1 MTADTTGSVASSPP
15 VFDQL
20 VGQPHAIEVLTRASL
35 AAAEMIEG
43 AGPGTSMTHSWLFVG
58 PPGSGR
64 STAARAFAQAL
75 QCHFGGCGE
84 CPDCHTVKVGTH
96 TDVHVVTPEGLS
108 ISVKEMREIVRVAA
122 FQPSGRRWQIVIIE
136 DADRLTEGA
145 SNALLKAIE
154 EPSRHTV
161 FLLCAP
167 TTHPDDVSV
176 TVRSRC
182 RVLSLGTPPAEA
194 VAQVLTNRDGIEH
207 ETALWAARAAQGHV
221 GRAKRLATDSAAR
234 NRRQTVL
241 SVPLRLVSMAGC
253 LQAAEELVAAAED
266 EAKQISESLDAAE
279 KDALSQSLG
288 AGGTGKGAGTATRGM
303 AGQIKELERRQKTR
317 GTRVQRDSL
326 DRALVDLTGFYR
338 DVLLVQVNAD
348 VDLSHDDHR
357 EQATEVAELVS
368 QDWVLRALDR
378 IVATRQSLEENVK
391 PRVALAALT
400 TSLRLP
406 RR

>member
-1 MTADTTGSVASSPP
+1 MTVVDAPAVY
-15 VFDQL
+15 DQL
-20 VGQPHAIEVLTRASL
+20 VGQSQAVEILTRAAS
-35 AAAEMIEG
+35 AAAQMIDG
-43 AGPGTSMTHSWLFVG
+43 SGPGTSMTHSWLFVG

-75 QCHFGGCGE
+75 QCQFGGCGT

-154 EPSRHTV
+154 EPSPHTV

-167 TTHPDDVSV
+167 TTHEDDVSV

-182 RVLSLGTPPAEA
+182 RVVSLGTPPADA
-194 VAQVLTNRDGIEH
+194 VAHVLVNRDGIDPDI
-207 ETALWAARAAQGHV
+207 AQWAALAAQGHI
-221 GRAKRLATDSAAR
+221 GRAKRLATDPSAR
-234 NRRQTVL
+234 KRRQTVL
-241 SVPLRLVSMAGC
+241 SIPLRLVSMAGC
-253 LQAAEELVAAAED
+253 LQAADELVAAAED
-266 EAKQISESLDAAE
+266 EAKQISESLDAPE
-279 KDALSQSLG
+279 KEALSQSLG
-288 AGGTGKGAGTATRGM
+288 AGGTGKGAGTAARGT

-317 GTRVQRDSL
+317 ATRVQRDSL

-338 DVLLVQVNAD
+338 DVLLLQVGAD
-348 VDLSHDDHR
+348 VALVHEDHR
-357 EQATEVAELVS
+357 EQAAEAADLVS
-368 QDWVLRALDR
+368 QAWVLRTLDR
-378 IVATRQSLEENVK
+378 LVATRASLEENVK

-400 TSLRLP
+400 TALRLP
-406 RR
+406 AC